1 MSDKLYQTAGFGMLR
16 TDFIINKSHRASFS
30 ITTSF
35 IAKHIT
41 MHICIWNKTHVMAI
55 QRKPGM

>member
-1 MSDKLYQTAGFGMLR
+1 MSDKLYRTAGFGMLR
-16 TDFIINKSHRASFS
+16 TDFIINKLHRASFS

-41 MHICIWNKTHVMAI
+41 MHICIWNKTYVMAI

>member
-1 MSDKLYQTAGFGMLR
+1 MSEKLYQTVGFVMLQ
-16 TDFIINKSHRASFS
+16 TDFIINKLCRASFS

-41 MHICIWNKTHVMAI
+41 MHICILNKTYVKAI
-55 QRKPGM
+55 QRKTGM

>member
-1 MSDKLYQTAGFGMLR
+1 MSDKLYRTAGFGILQ
-16 TDFIINKSHRASFS
+16 TNFIINKLHRASFS

-41 MHICIWNKTHVMAI
+41 MHICIWNKTYVMAI

>member
-16 TDFIINKSHRASFS
+16 TDFIINKLHRASFY

-41 MHICIWNKTHVMAI
+41 MHICIWNKTYVMAI
-55 QRKPGM
+55 RRKTGM

>member
-1 MSDKLYQTAGFGMLR
+1 MSDKIYQTSGFGMLR
-16 TDFIINKSHRASFS
+16 TDFIINKLHMASFS

-41 MHICIWNKTHVMAI
+41 MHICIWNKTYVTVI

>member
-1 MSDKLYQTAGFGMLR
+1 MSDKLYRTAGFGMLQ
-16 TDFIINKSHRASFS
+16 TDFIINKLHKASFS

-41 MHICIWNKTHVMAI
+41 MHICIWNKTYVMAI

>member
-1 MSDKLYQTAGFGMLR
+1 MSDRLYQTSGFGMLQ
-16 TDFIINKSHRASFS
+16 TDFIINKLHWASFS

-41 MHICIWNKTHVMAI
+41 MHICIWNKTYVTVI
-55 QRKPGM
+55 RRKTGM